1 MAKPQDDDFDF
12 SKFLEEFGHGATN
25 KQATDRLQKL
35 VKACQETGRK
45 GKMVITF
52 EVAAG
57 AGPGALAELRASIK
71 TTEPQP
77 TLPGDTYYV
86 AEDGS
91 LVVDDP
97 RQQALP
103 LAKTIPINPLTSIKN
118 PKEPS

>member
-1 MAKPQDDDFDF
+1 MAKPDDEDFDF

-25 KQATDRLQKL
+25 KQASDRLRKL

-45 GKMVITF
+45 GNLVLRI

-77 TLPGDTYYV
+77 NLPGDTYYV
-86 AEDGS
+86 TEDGA
-91 LVVDDP
+91 LVTDDP

-103 LAKTIPINPLTSIKN
+103 LKAIPINPITSIK

>member
-25 KQATDRLQKL
+25 KQASDRLRKL
-35 VKACQETGRK
+35 VKACQETSRK
-45 GKMVITF
+45 GKMVITI

-77 TLPGDTYYV
+77 NLPGDTYYV
-86 AEDGS
+86 TEDGS
-91 LVVDDP
+91 LVTDDP
-97 RQQALP
+97 RQQELP
-103 LAKTIPINPLTSIKN
+103 MPKAIPLTSIKT